1 MLNFLKPKIEIV
13 ELKNGKFAVRKT
25 FFGEQTFYNPY
36 HTFFPWKKANDCLFT
51 NCQFKTLEKAE
62 KTYNRIMNNIVVRV
76 IFP

>member
-25 FFGEQTFYNPY
+25 FFGEQTFYDPSGYYINWRQ
-36 HTFFPWKKANDCLFT
+36 TNDSFFKD
-51 NCQFKTLEKAE
+51 CQFKTVEKAYDAYH
-62 KTYNRIMNNIVVRV
+62 KATQDFVVRI